1 MEPPVVYGE
10 PLNAKEEVLYVAMS
24 DNQKLTFI
32 TKTYVCVI
40 FQLGLT
46 TLSIFLSK
54 YYQLQ
59 NFYISDLG
67 LTISALSISCI
78 FTILMLICCAQKI
91 LQYFPYNYLIL
102 LFFSCSVSYLLSC
115 SLSFVPEEQ
124 LLLSS
129 ALTLGDVTMLT
140 IYSLFWSVDISLFS
154 NFVSLLFLNFII
166 LLFVNL
172 FIYTKLLTVIIA
184 GTGSILFSA
193 LLLYDT
199 NLIIYD
205 RKTYTTKDFILASIN
220 LYLDI
225 MNIFIYILQCLIFSS
240 E

>member
-10 PLNAKEEVLYVAMS
+10 PLNKDEVLLVAMT

-32 TKTYVCVI
+32 TKTYTCVI

-78 FTILMLICCAQKI
+78 FTILMLICCAEKI

-102 LFFSCSVSYLLSC
+102 ILFSCSVSYLLSC

-129 ALTLGDVTMLT
+129 ALTLGDVTILT
-140 IYSLFWSVDISLFS
+140 IYSLFWSIDIHLLF
-154 NFVSLLFLNFII
+154 NLVILLFLNFTI
-166 LLFVNL
+166 LLLVNL

-199 NLIIYD
+199 NLILYD
-205 RKTYTTKDFILASIN
+205 RKVYTPQDFILASIN

-225 MNIFIYILQCLIFSS
+225 MNIFIYTLQCLTFS

>member
-10 PLNAKEEVLYVAMS
+10 PLNKDEVFHVYMTDS
-24 DNQKLTFI
+24 QKLTFI
-32 TKTYVCVI
+32 TKTYACVI

-46 TLSIFLSK
+46 TTSLFLSK
-54 YYQLQ
+54 YYHLQ
-59 NFYISDLG
+59 SFYISDLG

-78 FTILMLICCAQKI
+78 FTILMLICCAEKI

-102 LFFSCSVSYLLSC
+102 ALFSCSVSYLLSC

-129 ALTLGDVTMLT
+129 ALTLGDVTILT
-140 IYSLFWSVDISLFS
+140 TYSLFWSIDVSLLFY
-154 NFVSLLFLNFII
+154 FVSLLFLNFII
-166 LLFVNL
+166 LLVVNL
-172 FIYTKLLTVIIA
+172 FIYTRLLTVVIA
-184 GTGSILFSA
+184 GFGSILFSA

-199 NLIIYD
+199 NLILYD

-225 MNIFIYILQCLIFSS
+225 MNIFIYTLQCLTFSS